1 MKSCKNS
8 NLNWKVK
15 EKSVLN
21 TENKE
26 EELRQH
32 HAV

>member
-26 EELRQH
+26 ELRQH